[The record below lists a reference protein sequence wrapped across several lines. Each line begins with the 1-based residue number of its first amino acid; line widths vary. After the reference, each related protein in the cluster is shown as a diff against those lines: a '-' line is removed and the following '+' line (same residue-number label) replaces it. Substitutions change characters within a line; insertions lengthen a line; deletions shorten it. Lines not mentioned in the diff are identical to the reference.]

1 MSAGMGLLHEAGYS
15 KFTYGLLW
23 MVALGDWQFSR
34 WSVLFARQTNMHVNG
49 RLHTLILHLFSQEE
63 NKKQAIFFLLT

>member
-1 MSAGMGLLHEAGYS
+1 
-15 KFTYGLLW
+15 

-63 NKKQAIFFLLT
+63 NKTQAFNLAVITMTEHLCCAQVTKIQ